1 MLKVGDELGRYE
13 IIAHLKSGGMAALYL
28 GRRKDPPDNGIFA
41 IKVVHPHLLDDQQL
55 VQMFLDEARLS
66 SRIAHNNV
74 VRVQEMGEEKHVHYL
89 VMEYVHGCS
98 LAQLLQA
105 LIRRGRRMQPELAV
119 HIAMH
124 IAEGLHAAHETKD
137 HLGEPL
143 HVVHRDVS
151 PQNVLLSHTGDVK
164 LIDFG
169 IAKSRARMHHSM
181 TGVSIRGK
189 LRYMSPE
196 HARGKSVDRRTDVY
210 ALGIVLWE
218 MLTMRPL
225 FWAETDFEV
234 LRKVQDPHIDPPS
247 RYAPGVPPELD
258 EALLRCL
265 DKERD
270 KRPYTAME
278 MRQLLARALP
288 FAEALDAD
296 QVAELLDAMLG
307 DELMRTVD
315 DIPQEASIT
324 MGLPRGRESKP
335 VPEKAIQELTM
346 ELRDEGISADSF
358 AEDWDDYSESEV
370 STLDEAMEEPVS
382 RPQGSRPG
390 AGGVAARSA
399 AGDPAYRRDDPPTP
413 LAKLP
418 VARPGGYDDEEEATA
433 TAVAVRGDADEPID
447 EPTELMPRE
456 ELDRLQATMGL
467 KPKPQAPVPAH
478 QAQGKPTA
486 RDQLLDISVGDVGE
500 AEATVVEAH
509 PPSFGTAMTPAPPP
523 TPELQDYEDD
533 ATTLKKSRELLAGP
547 KPFAPP
553 PPPEWAGYE
562 TDDASAERLAL
573 IVGAAVAAVLLAL
586 VGFFVLF

>member
-28 GRRKDPPDNGIFA
+28 GRRKNPPDNRIFA

-74 VRVQEMGEEKHVHYL
+74 VRVEEMGEEKDVHYL

-119 HIAMH
+119 HIAMNV
-124 IAEGLHAAHETKD
+124 AEGLHAAHETKD

-234 LRKVQDPHIDPPS
+234 LRKVQDPQIHPPS

-258 EALLRCL
+258 ESLLRCL
-265 DKERD
+265 DKDRD

-278 MRQLLARALP
+278 MRQLLSRALP

-296 QVAELLDAMLG
+296 QVAELLDAVLG
-307 DELMRTVD
+307 DEFLRTAD
-315 DIPQEASIT
+315 DIPEEASIT

-335 VPEKAIQELTM
+335 LTEKAIQELTM

-370 STLDEAMEEPVS
+370 STLDEAISEPI
-382 RPQGSRPG
+382 
-390 AGGVAARSA
+390 
-399 AGDPAYRRDDPPTP
+399 PTP
-413 LAKLP
+413 LANLP
-418 VARPGGYDDEEEATA
+418 MARPGGYDDDEEATA
-433 TAVAVRGDADEPID
+433 TAVAVRSDVDEQMD
-447 EPTELMPRE
+447 EPTELMPKE
-456 ELDRLQATMGL
+456 ELDRLQQNMGL
-467 KPKPQAPVPAH
+467 KPKPVPQSVLRSPPPGSVVSAEQLADLTH
-478 QAQGKPTA
+478 GDIG
-486 RDQLLDISVGDVGE
+486 DQ
-500 AEATVVEAH
+500 EATVVEAQ
-509 PPSFGTAMTPAPPP
+509 PPSFGTGAVRPPV
-523 TPELQDYEDD
+523 PELQDYEDE
-533 ATTLKKSRELLAGP
+533 ATTMKGNREALALGRASP
-547 KPFAPP
+547 LEAPRVDAPP
-553 PPPEWAGYE
+553 PQPPLPDWATHE